1 MFVFQEYS
9 KKEDY
14 VKGLFSIIPTLA
26 VCERLVAMDD
36 VVEVDIIGL
45 FRKNALLLVLATV
58 LMGAAAFGGSFL
70 MPNEYTASTSMY
82 VLVRNEENSA
92 SITQTELS
100 SAQMV
105 ATDVVTIMTSDRVKN
120 DVAEDMKL
128 ENLNGYKLN
137 ITNSTNTRM
146 ITLSVTGRDPELT
159 AKVAN
164 AIVKDT
170 SDVAIEVMDIKSVNV
185 IDQATPPTAPSGP
198 RHLMIGAVGAAAGFA
213 LAFAVAF
220 MRDALD
226 TRIRSG
232 EDASSLI
239 GVPVVGHFS
248 KIESL

>member
-1 MFVFQEYS
+1 
-9 KKEDY
+9 
-14 VKGLFSIIPTLA
+14 
-26 VCERLVAMDD
+26 
-36 VVEVDIIGL
+36 
-45 FRKNALLLVLATV
+45 
-58 LMGAAAFGGSFL
+58 

-82 VLVRNEENSA
+82 VLVRNEENTTA

-120 DVAEDMKL
+120 DVAGEMGL

-146 ITLSVTGRDPELT
+146 ITLSVTGKDPELT

-185 IDQATPPTAPSGP
+185 IDEATAPTAPSGP

-213 LAFAVAF
+213 LAFAIAF

-226 TRIRSG
+226 TRVRSG
-232 EDASSLI
+232 EDASNLI

-248 KIESL
+248 KLEA

>member
-1 MFVFQEYS
+1 
-9 KKEDY
+9 
-14 VKGLFSIIPTLA
+14 
-26 VCERLVAMDD
+26 MDD
-36 VVEVDIIGL
+36 VIEVDIIGL
-45 FRKNALLLVLATV
+45 FRTNALLLVLATV
-58 LMGAAAFGGSFL
+58 LVGALAFGGSYL

-82 VLVRNEENSA
+82 VLVRNEENTTA

-120 DVAEDMKL
+120 DVAGEMGL

-146 ITLSVTGRDPELT
+146 ITLSVTGKDPELT

-185 IDQATPPTAPSGP
+185 IDEATAPTAPSGP

-213 LAFAVAF
+213 LAFAIAF

-226 TRIRSG
+226 TRVRSG
-232 EDASSLI
+232 EDASNLI

-248 KIESL
+248 KLEA

>member
-1 MFVFQEYS
+1 
-9 KKEDY
+9 
-14 VKGLFSIIPTLA
+14 
-26 VCERLVAMDD
+26 MDD
-36 VVEVDIIGL
+36 VIEVDIIGL

-58 LMGAAAFGGSFL
+58 LVGAMAFGGSYL

-82 VLVRNEENSA
+82 VLVRNEENTTA

-120 DVAEDMKL
+120 DVAGEMGL

-146 ITLSVTGRDPELT
+146 ITLSVTGKDPELT

-185 IDQATPPTAPSGP
+185 IDEATAPTAPSGP

-213 LAFAVAF
+213 LAFAIAF

-226 TRIRSG
+226 TRVRSG
-232 EDASSLI
+232 EDASNLI
-239 GVPVVGHFS
+239 GVPIVGHFS
-248 KIESL
+248 KLEA

>member
-1 MFVFQEYS
+1 
-9 KKEDY
+9 
-14 VKGLFSIIPTLA
+14 
-26 VCERLVAMDD
+26 MDD
-36 VVEVDIIGL
+36 VIEVDIIGL

-58 LMGAAAFGGSFL
+58 LVGALAFGGSYL

-82 VLVRNEENSA
+82 VLVRNEENTTA

-120 DVAEDMKL
+120 DVAGEMGL

-146 ITLSVTGRDPELT
+146 ITLSVTGKDPELT

-185 IDQATPPTAPSGP
+185 IDEATAPTAPSGP

-213 LAFAVAF
+213 LAFAIAF

-226 TRIRSG
+226 TRVRSG
-232 EDASSLI
+232 EDASNLI

-248 KIESL
+248 KLEA

>member
-1 MFVFQEYS
+1 
-9 KKEDY
+9 
-14 VKGLFSIIPTLA
+14 
-26 VCERLVAMDD
+26 MDD
-36 VVEVDIIGL
+36 VIEVDIIGL

-58 LMGAAAFGGSFL
+58 LVGALAFGGSYL

-82 VLVRNEENSA
+82 VLVRNEENTTA

-120 DVAEDMKL
+120 DVAGEMGL

-146 ITLSVTGRDPELT
+146 ITLSVTGKDPELT

-185 IDQATPPTAPSGP
+185 IDEATAPTAPSGP

-213 LAFAVAF
+213 LAFAIAF

-226 TRIRSG
+226 TRVRSG
-232 EDASSLI
+232 EDASNLI
-239 GVPVVGHFS
+239 GVPIVGHFS
-248 KIESL
+248 KLEA